1 MDKEE
6 LAVMETEHRLQE
18 TERIAKMGETEEKL
32 RKLNEELAASITERT
47 AELNQVLARL
57 QVSEKALRESEE
69 QYRILFED
77 AKEGILILE
86 DYQIIDCNCA
96 AALML
101 GYKCKAELLS
111 KHPQDLLPA
120 KQLDGQ
126 SSKKMANKFIELAL
140 NKGSACFEW
149 LFRRADG
156 TNLPIEMVLTRLP
169 LGGKEILRCA
179 CRDISERKQAEAAL
193 KRSEDRLSSILQ
205 DIDVGILLQGPKAE
219 ITYSNP
225 KALDLLGLT
234 KEQLLGKTSFDPE
247 WNVIHDD
254 GTPFLGKTHP
264 VPQAI
269 ATRQPVTGVI
279 MGVYRPTTYDRVWLL
294 VSAVPQLRLD
304 GSIKRI
310 VCSFNDI
317 TDRKQV
323 ELALLESETH
333 FRSLF
338 EAALEGIAIHDMLYN
353 DQGEAVNYVLRDVNP
368 AFTRHTGLARNAAV
382 GMKGTDLSGTDQPAF
397 FEIYERVTRTGNPE
411 HFEDYFVPW
420 AKYFSISVFS
430 PKRGRFVTVFEDITR
445 RKLAEETLTKAKEAA
460 ERADWAKSE
469 FLANMSHEIRTPL
482 NAVIGI
488 SELLSSYITD
498 SKLKGYI
505 EVINIAGKSLL
516 ELINDIL
523 DLSKIEAGMLE
534 IQQEAVNPRLLF
546 QEIIRIFEQRL
557 REKKL
562 VCYIDIDDE
571 IPARLMLDETRLRQ
585 VLLNLVGNAVKFT
598 DVGSIKLSVQKR
610 YHNNDHSQLDLIIT
624 VEDTGIGIPQ
634 GEQQRIFESFRQQ
647 SGQSNRK
654 YGGTGLGLSISKKLA
669 EMMQGEISLQSV
681 VGVGSAF
688 TITLHDVAVAS
699 AVPLSENTVEDWQ
712 AFAFEPAKVLV
723 VDDVASNR
731 LLLTELLNHAGLE
744 VVLADN
750 GQQALHLAQKI
761 QPNIMIMDIRLPEM
775 DGIAV
780 TQQLKAI
787 PETQNIPVIA
797 LTASGNPAEQ
807 AKMADYGFSG
817 YLIKPLTAS
826 RLLAEV
832 AKYLPYQYSI
842 PPSSVTVSRLE
853 TSPDE
858 AAMTVIHSS
867 ELVEKV
873 QEEIFPLI
881 QRLRGA
887 IKTATVYHLA
897 AALIELGTNY
907 KNDTLVVYGEELQAA
922 TSRFDITQMQKQIKK
937 ITALAE
943 TVGKRGKQ
951 END

>member
-1 MDKEE
+1 MNKEE
-6 LAVMETEHRLQE
+6 LAVTETEHRLQE
-18 TERIAKMGETEEKL
+18 NKRIPKKGETEERL
-32 RKLNEELAASITERT
+32 RRLTEELAASITEKNI
-47 AELNQVLARL
+47 ELKQVLTCL
-57 QVSEKALRESEE
+57 QVNEEILQESEE

-77 AKEGILILE
+77 AKEGILILD
-86 DYQIIDCNCA
+86 DYKIIDCNCA
-96 AALML
+96 AVLML
-101 GYKCKAELLS
+101 GYQCKAELLS
-111 KHPQDLLPA
+111 KNSQDLFPA

-126 SSKKMANKFIELAL
+126 SSMKKANKFIELAL

-169 LGGKEILRCA
+169 RGGREILRCA
-179 CRDISERKQAEAAL
+179 CRDITERKQAEAAL

-234 KEQLLGKTSFDPE
+234 REQLLGKTSFDQD
-247 WNVIHDD
+247 WNVIDD
-254 GTPFLGKTHP
+254 AGAPFLGEARP
-264 VPQAI
+264 VPRAI

-279 MGVYRPTTYDRVWLL
+279 MGVYRPTTADRVWLL

-317 TDRKQV
+317 TDRKQA
-323 ELALLESETH
+323 ELALVESETH

-338 EAALEGIAIHDMLYN
+338 EAAMEGIAIHDMLYN
-353 DQGEAVNYVLRDVNP
+353 AQGQPVNYIVRDVNP
-368 AFTRHTGLARNAAV
+368 AFTNHTGLARNAAV
-382 GMKGTDLSGTDQPAF
+382 GLKGTDLSGTDQPAY

-411 HFEDYFVPW
+411 HFEDYFAPW
-420 AKYFSISVFS
+420 SKYLSISVFS
-430 PKRGRFVTVFEDITR
+430 PKRGRFVTAFEDVTR
-445 RKLAEETLTKAKEAA
+445 RKIAEVTLTKAKEAA

-488 SELLSSYITD
+488 SELLASYITD
-498 SKLKGYI
+498 SKLKGYV

-534 IQQEAVNPRLLF
+534 IQREAVNLRLLF
-546 QEIIRIFEQRL
+546 QEINRIFEQRM

-598 DVGSIKLSVQKR
+598 DLGSIKLSAEKR
-610 YHNNDHSQLDLIIT
+610 CYANHDHRQLDLIIT
-624 VEDTGIGIPQ
+624 VKDTGIGIPQ
-634 GEQQRIFESFRQQ
+634 AEQQRIFESFRQQ
-647 SGQSNRK
+647 SGQNNRK
-654 YGGTGLGLSISKKLA
+654 YGGTGLGLSISKKLS

-688 TITLHDVAVAS
+688 TVTLHDVEVVS
-699 AVPLSENTVEDWQ
+699 AVPLSEDTVEDWQ
-712 AFAFEPAKVLV
+712 AYVFEPAKVLV

-731 LLLTELLNHAGLE
+731 LLLTGLLNHAGLE

-750 GQQALHLAQKI
+750 GRQALQLAQKLH
-761 QPNIMIMDIRLPEM
+761 PNIVIMDIRLPVM
-775 DGIAV
+775 DGIEV
-780 TQQLKAI
+780 TQRLKNM

-797 LTASGNPAEQ
+797 LTASGDPAEQ
-807 AKMADYGFSG
+807 ANMADYGFSG

-826 RLLAEV
+826 RLLAEL
-832 AKYLPYQYSI
+832 AKHLPYQFSKT
-842 PPSSVTVSRLE
+842 PSVPVGSLE
-853 TSPDE
+853 TSNDGAP
-858 AAMTVIHSS
+858 AAVLYSG
-867 ELVEKV
+867 ELAEKV
-873 QEEIFPLI
+873 REEILPL
-881 QRLRGA
+881 LHEVSGA
-887 IKTATVYHLA
+887 IKTATVHRLA
-897 AALIELGTNY
+897 AALIELGKNY
-907 KNDTLVVYGEELQAA
+907 NNDTLLVYGEELQGY
-922 TSRFDITQMQKQIKK
+922 TSRFNITQMQKQIKK
-937 ITALAE
+937 ITRLAE
-943 TVGKRGKQ
+943 TVGKRGEQ
-951 END
+951 EHD